1 MAQATA
7 CGPDLESVST
17 GGSPRRAVPSRP
29 LPSGV
34 VFASAPCGTAAYGAS
49 MMMQPLSLGN
59 ADVTG
64 ADGERPGNCRPFCFS
79 GLCGRRRS
87 PERRLTNR

>member
-34 VFASAPCGTAAYGAS
+34 VSASAPCGTVANGAS

-64 ADGERPGNCRPFCFS
+64 ADGERPGNVSPFLLFRP
-79 GLCGRRRS
+79 LRS
-87 PERRLTNR
+87 QALAGAPTP